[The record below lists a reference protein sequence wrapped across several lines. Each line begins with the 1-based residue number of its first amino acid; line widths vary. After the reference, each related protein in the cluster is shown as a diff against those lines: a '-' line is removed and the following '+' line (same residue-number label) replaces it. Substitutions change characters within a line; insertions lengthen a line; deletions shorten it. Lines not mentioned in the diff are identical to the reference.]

1 MEVIE
6 MAKFRSWNEEKQDFI
21 YFEDGIFSIL
31 TSIIDGHK
39 GYRDLDTI
47 EGFNLFN
54 WQNKEQSLEIFD
66 KNNQEIFVGG
76 IVKFGKRYG
85 VVFYNKEQASFDI
98 KPNDGDLC
106 GVPHLNTGSLK
117 YIEIIGH
124 IHEGES

>member
-1 MEVIE
+1 
-6 MAKFRSWNEEKQDFI
+6 MAKFRSWNENRNQFYYWQDGY
-21 YFEDGIFSIL
+21 YFKNKECTDDWNMIQVWF
-31 TSIIDGHK
+31 D
-39 GYRDLDTI
+39 
-47 EGFNLFN
+47 

-124 IHEGES
+124 IHEGE